1 MGHSSP
7 EAGDASE
14 IRVVCIGHLARVR
27 SWLTAS
33 EGVEVAPAGE
43 ATEPADVAPR
53 GAKGP
58 SRAARTDALPP

>member
-1 MGHSSP
+1 MGHSSL

-33 EGVEVAPAGE
+33 EGVEVAPEGTASE
-43 ATEPADVAPR
+43 VLDVVPR
-53 GAKGP
+53 GAKG
-58 SRAARTDALPP
+58 AARTDPVQS